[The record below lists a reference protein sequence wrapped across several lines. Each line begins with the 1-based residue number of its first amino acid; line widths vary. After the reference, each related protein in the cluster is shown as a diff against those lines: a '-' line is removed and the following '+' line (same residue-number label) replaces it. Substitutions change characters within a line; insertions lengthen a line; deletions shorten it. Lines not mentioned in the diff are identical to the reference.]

1 MLLAYIF
8 FLSLR
13 KTKIEKIFYKQLFMK
28 NTIKLLMCAVVAFC
42 FASCTPENEG
52 DGYRFTLSAKD
63 NSIIA
68 TWEAVTGALYY
79 EIQLNENVPVEV
91 KTTAHKFENL
101 DYNNTYSVTLNAIGD
116 AKAVLKS
123 VTKSIKLVRKST
135 PAYREWISV
144 PATAISNNGRW
155 VVGGYD
161 HQGMMIDLDNDRL
174 TPVVD
179 FELYDVADNGIA
191 VGSYHTNKMDGEAA
205 IYNNGEI
212 IVVDLSNI
220 IQECMM
226 SCFTGITPDGT
237 YAVGWYWSADA
248 SGYFGQLYGEIVP
261 IFYDIEKGKV
271 GVPECGER
279 AYGWGA
285 MGAYAVAPDRSI
297 LGLDQSAVQLN
308 VIWKS
313 DKTPYEYVDFQYNVE
328 IVQGQEA
335 KIPSFF
341 VGELKNR
348 LSQSGR
354 YVYGEG
360 STYENGVYTQY
371 PIIHDRTT
379 KETQIIEAGQRIH
392 GMTDGG
398 IVFVDDVP
406 YGYTGTTPYVYDL
419 NNPSEE
425 LPAFE
430 EWLMSNYSI
439 DINAFEHNI
448 DTDPENLYVIDG
460 TVIVGASEDGRTL
473 IGITNSN
480 MGWITSVI
488 YLDGVTKK

>member
-1 MLLAYIF
+1 
-8 FLSLR
+8 
-13 KTKIEKIFYKQLFMK
+13 
-28 NTIKLLMCAVVAFC
+28 
-42 FASCTPENEG
+42 
-52 DGYRFTLSAKD
+52 
-63 NSIIA
+63 
-68 TWEAVTGALYY
+68 
-79 EIQLNENVPVEV
+79 
-91 KTTAHKFENL
+91 
-101 DYNNTYSVTLNAIGD
+101 
-116 AKAVLKS
+116 
-123 VTKSIKLVRKST
+123 
-135 PAYREWISV
+135 
-144 PATAISNNGRW
+144 
-155 VVGGYD
+155 
-161 HQGMMIDLDNDRL
+161 MMIDLLNDRL

-179 FELYDVADNGIA
+179 FELYDVSDNGIA

-212 IVVDLSNI
+212 IVIDLSNL

-226 SCFTGITPDGT
+226 SCLTGITPDGT
-237 YAVGWYWSADA
+237 YAVGWYWTADD
-248 SGYFGQLYGEIVP
+248 SGYFGQQYGSIVP
-261 IFYDIEKGKV
+261 IFYDIKKGKV

-279 AYGWGA
+279 AYSWGA

-297 LGLDQSAVQLN
+297 LGVDQTAIQLS
-308 VIWKS
+308 VIWEN
-313 DKTPYEYVDFQYNVE
+313 DKTPYEFVDFQYNVE
-328 IVQGQEA
+328 TVEGQKA

-360 STYENGVYTQY
+360 STYKVGIEGGVFTEYS
-371 PIIHDRTT
+371 IIHDRTT
-379 KETQIIEAGQRIH
+379 KETQIIEFGDRIQ

-425 LPAFE
+425 LLAFE

-448 DTDPENLYVIDG
+448 DTDPDNLYVFDG

-473 IGITNSN
+473 VGITNSN

-488 YLDGVTKK
+488 YLDGAAKK

>member
-1 MLLAYIF
+1 
-8 FLSLR
+8 
-13 KTKIEKIFYKQLFMK
+13 
-28 NTIKLLMCAVVAFC
+28 
-42 FASCTPENEG
+42 
-52 DGYRFTLSAKD
+52 
-63 NSIIA
+63 
-68 TWEAVTGALYY
+68 
-79 EIQLNENVPVEV
+79 
-91 KTTAHKFENL
+91 
-101 DYNNTYSVTLNAIGD
+101 
-116 AKAVLKS
+116 
-123 VTKSIKLVRKST
+123 
-135 PAYREWISV
+135 
-144 PATAISNNGRW
+144 
-155 VVGGYD
+155 
-161 HQGMMIDLDNDRL
+161 MMIDLVNDRL

-179 FELYDVADNGIA
+179 FELYDVSDNGIA
-191 VGSYHTNKMDGEAA
+191 VGSYHTNQMEGEAV

-212 IVVDLSNI
+212 IVVDLSNL

-226 SCFTGITPDGT
+226 SCLTGITPDGT
-237 YAVGWYWSADA
+237 YAVGWYWTTDA
-248 SGYFGQLYGEIVP
+248 SGYFGQLYGEMVP

-279 AYGWGA
+279 AYDGGA
-285 MGAYAVAPDRSI
+285 VGAYAVAPDRSI
-297 LGLDQSAVQLN
+297 LGVDQSVIQLS
-308 VIWKS
+308 VIWEN

-328 IVQGQEA
+328 IVEGQKA

-341 VGELKNR
+341 VGEQMNR

-354 YVYGEG
+354 YVYGKG
-360 STYENGVYTQY
+360 STYEAGVFTEY

-448 DTDPENLYVIDG
+448 DTDPENLYVFDG
-460 TVIVGASEDGRTL
+460 TVIVGTSEDGRTL
-473 IGITNSN
+473 VGITNSN
-480 MGWITSVI
+480 IGWITSVI
-488 YLDGVTKK
+488 YLDGITKK